1 MFRIC
6 KKIKKT
12 VKCVHDDD
20 DDDSGENY
28 RLVPVIPGY
37 ISNILPTHMHY
48 TKIESEKFICVLGVY
63 CGLNNTI

>member
-28 RLVPVIPGY
+28 RLVPVIPGH
-37 ISNILPTHMHY
+37 ISNILDYIIQLFTD
-48 TKIESEKFICVLGVY
+48 FILFRMWHFATSFPVFDA
-63 CGLNNTI
+63 